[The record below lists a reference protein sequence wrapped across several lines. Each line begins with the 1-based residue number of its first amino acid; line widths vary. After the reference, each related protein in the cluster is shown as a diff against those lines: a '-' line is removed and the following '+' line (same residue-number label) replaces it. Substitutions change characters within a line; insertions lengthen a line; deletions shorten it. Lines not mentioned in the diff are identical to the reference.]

1 MTARAA
7 ASGTAPASSK
17 KSALMNQLRNKAV
30 EQKTLSSPLRMA
42 RRREVEKT
50 AAVSAAQPL
59 IDRLAPAALL
69 CSLAFLFWLFNRPY
83 QGIWHDARVYGL
95 VAAHW
100 IYPDA
105 LASDLFFRF
114 GSQGS
119 FSLFTPLYG
128 ELVRALG
135 LDFASRAVVLAG
147 GLAWTLALFALSR
160 ALLGDTVAGRFAL
173 LFGVMLSVSYSP
185 NGGIFVLNENFATA
199 RILAM
204 PCGLLAVA
212 LLAAGRRYWELAL
225 GLALLS
231 CLLHPLLGL
240 WPLAL
245 IVLSRLS
252 WRWALALVCLPS
264 LALAAVGMLDL
275 NIPYLRLMRGDWLA
289 YMHGRLDVLLA
300 PWGENCLPVYFTAM
314 AGLLAGAR
322 AGQPALRPLYARM
335 LLLALGGL
343 ALLSLASSVWPVE
356 IVVQGQAARVFWL
369 ALPLA
374 AAAVLDVAQRAFDGR
389 QLGWLLATALA
400 LLAMDD
406 AWLTPLVWLICALC
420 FVPPAWLEACLRAW
434 AQRASA
440 WHKPLWLAALAL
452 WLMALPG
459 FIVTLETVGSR
470 FVVPWWSGAPALQGL
485 LAGSAWPLPLAVAL
499 GWRGLAPRLTPTL
512 AVVGCVLIGGL
523 LAVVLQ
529 GWDKRPSAMR
539 QEEARYLAPGTWRHP
554 FVAFVKPGDTVAWP
568 EHEPTVWFELH
579 TASYWG
585 KTQGIGVVFSQA
597 KFAEWQRRR
606 AVVEQATMPLAV
618 CADPLVDWVVTAK
631 SVADFSPVAVW
642 DRTALYD
649 CRAFHLRRLQPA
661 SGEGND
667 VVALLD

>member
-1 MTARAA
+1 MASYVA
-7 ASGTAPASSK
+7 ASADAVEHSK
-17 KSALMNQLRNKAV
+17 KSALV
-30 EQKTLSSPLRMA
+30 G
-42 RRREVEKT
+42 RRIAEKT
-50 AAVSAAQPL
+50 PGDTATQSLAA
-59 IDRLAPAALL
+59 RLAPAALL
-69 CSLAFLFWLFNRPY
+69 CLLALLFWLLNHPY
-83 QGIWHDARVYGL
+83 QGIRHDARVYGL
-95 VAAHW
+95 ISAHW
-100 IYPDA
+100 LYPEA
-105 LASDLFFRF
+105 LANELFFRF

-135 LDFASRAVVLAG
+135 LDLASRAVVLAG

-212 LLAAGRRYWELAL
+212 LLAAGRRRWAL
-225 GLALLS
+225 GWALLS
-231 CLLHPLLGL
+231 CLLHPLLGI

-245 IVLSRLS
+245 LVLLRLS
-252 WRWALALVCLPS
+252 WRQALALMCLPS
-264 LALAAVGMLDL
+264 LALAVVGMLDL
-275 NIPYLRLMRGDWLA
+275 NIPYLRLMRGDWLD
-289 YMHGRLDVLLA
+289 YMHGKVDVLLA
-300 PWGENCLPVYFTAM
+300 PWGENRLPVYFTAM
-314 AGLLAGAR
+314 AALLAGAR

-374 AAAVLDVAQRAFDGR
+374 AVAVLDVVQRALHGFRGR
-389 QLGWLLATALA
+389 QLGWLLAAALA

-420 FVPPAWLEACLRAW
+420 FVSTVRLDAWT
-434 AQRASA
+434 QRASA
-440 WHKPLWLAALAL
+440 WHKPLWLMALAL

-459 FIVTLETVGSR
+459 FIVTLETAGAR
-470 FVVPWWSGAPALQGL
+470 FVIPWWQGALAWHGL
-485 LAGSAWPLPLAVAL
+485 VAGSLWPLPLLLAL
-499 GWRGLAPRLTPTL
+499 LSGWRRSLAPVVSV
-512 AVVGCVLIGGL
+512 AVVLTGGL
-523 LAVVLQ
+523 LIAVLLV
-529 GWDKRPSAMR
+529 WDKRPPAL
-539 QEEARYLAPGTWRHP
+539 QLEEAGYLAKTMRSHP
-554 FVAFVKPGDTVAWP
+554 FAAFAKPGDVVAWP
-568 EHEPTVWFELH
+568 SRETTVWFELY

-606 AVVEQATMPLAV
+606 AVVEESKMPLSP
-618 CADPLVDWVVTAK
+618 CGDPLVDWVAT
-631 SVADFSPVAVW
+631 SQPVADFSPVVAW
-642 DRTALYD
+642 GGTALYD
-649 CRAFHLRRLQPA
+649 CRAFHLRRLQRMRSA
-661 SGEGND
+661 TS
-667 VVALLD
+667 